1 MFHLRPHP
9 RPRAAMTIM
18 MIVRDVAVEVV
29 NVLPDVAEVEI
40 VREEEEVGE
49 VVVGIAPEED
59 EAGIVE
65 IIETIEGEMVVVEDD
80 VAVVVI
86 DIAVKFLN
94 ITTSIYK
101 HASTKTLPYRSPAL
115 IKLLLILPPVSG
127 GK

>member
-1 MFHLRPHP
+1 
-9 RPRAAMTIM
+9 MTIM

-40 VREEEEVGE
+40 VREEEVGE

-115 IKLLLILPPVSG
+115 RKLLLILPPASD